1 MVFNCAFCQA
11 TLAEAY
17 VTSPCAAL
25 TPCFPP
31 LHTSLPAERLCQEE
45 SIKTCTSKWDT
56 TVWRCTSLHMV
67 SELRRAP
74 PRENV
79 WICGIVLKNIH
90 MRVKVCTYV
99 CANVCVSIQAG
110 GGGSSRGTRRVWH
123 CSAAHSSC
131 ENASDGTGTAVA
143 NLYRFV
149 GHDKRYDIPTDT
161 HELTFSCNPGN
172 RVWPSC
178 VCLSGMICLT
188 RHRQK
193 QNIHPK
199 LHLHFSC
206 TFHHT

>member
-17 VTSPCAAL
+17 VTSPRAAITL
-25 TPCFPP
+25 CFPP

-56 TVWRCTSLHMV
+56 TVWRCASLHMV
-67 SELRRAP
+67 SELCRGP

-79 WICGIVLKNIH
+79 WICGIIFKKHTHACEGVYI
-90 MRVKVCTYV
+90 
-99 CANVCVSIQAG
+99 CVRKCLCERTGG
-110 GGGSSRGTRRVWH
+110 GGGSRGTRWAWH
-123 CSAAHSSC
+123 CSAAHSSG

-161 HELTFSCNPGN
+161 HELTFSCDPGN

-188 RHRQK
+188 RNRQK
-193 QNIHPK
+193 QNIHPEP
-199 LHLHFSC
+199 HLYFSC
-206 TFHHT
+206 AFHHT